1 MKAQRHTALPQ
12 VARTRGA
19 EPLKDEV
26 YRQMYRVE
34 SNRSGAE
41 VDLALA
47 LLRAWTAADAEPPNG
62 ETRQWLRKVCPI
74 CMEMIEAAEQPHDA
88 A

>member
-1 MKAQRHTALPQ
+1 MKVQRNSAHPQ
-12 VARTRGA
+12 SARTRGA

-26 YRQMYRVE
+26 YRQMYRLE
-34 SNRSGAE
+34 SNRSGSE

-47 LLRAWTAADAEPPNG
+47 LLRAWTAADCEPADG

-74 CMEMIEAAEQPHDA
+74 CIEMIEAAQRPDDA